1 MDLSERLRG
10 AQLAGCQTKRN
21 LPCFNLKE
29 MATIPENRAET
40 KLCFLFKKNLDLADK
55 TLQFP
60 LINEKKTDGI

>member
-40 KLCFLFKKNLDLADK
+40 KLCFLFKKI
-55 TLQFP
+55 
-60 LINEKKTDGI
+60 LISPIKPFSFR